1 MLHWRHCCK
10 NDPQCPADKSI
21 KLFNNRHF
29 LPHLKALSVK
39 LDYVLRYLVPQINSK
54 LYSMFLIIP
63 VVVVVAM
70 VLEENPCSLFL
81 ESEDQIRSP

>member
-1 MLHWRHCCK
+1 MTHSV
-10 NDPQCPADKSI
+10 QQI
-21 KLFNNRHF
+21 KALSYLTTIIFL
-29 LPHLKALSVK
+29 LPHLKALNVK
-39 LDYVLRYLVPQINSK
+39 LDYVLICFVPQINSK

-70 VLEENPCSLFL
+70 ALEETPWSVQSVL